1 MSETNKAVVRACF
14 ENAARGN
21 FDALPSI
28 VTPDYVLHPGEIRGA
43 EGLREMVKGYQSAL
57 SDLRVEIEHQFCEG
71 DDVATVLTIHGTHT
85 GELMG
90 APPTG
95 REVSFSGLTVS
106 RCENGRIAEEWE
118 IVDTMALLAQ
128 VGALP
133 APAGG

>member
-1 MSETNKAVVRACF
+1 MTENNKAVVRACF

-21 FDALPSI
+21 FAALPSI

-43 EGLREMVKGYQSAL
+43 EGLQDMVEGYRSAL
-57 SDLRVEIEHQFCEG
+57 SELRVEVEHQFCEG
-71 DDVATVLTIHGTHT
+71 DNVATVFAIRGTHT

-90 APPTG
+90 AAPTG
-95 REVSFSGLTVS
+95 REVAFSGLTVS

-133 APAGG
+133 AAAHS